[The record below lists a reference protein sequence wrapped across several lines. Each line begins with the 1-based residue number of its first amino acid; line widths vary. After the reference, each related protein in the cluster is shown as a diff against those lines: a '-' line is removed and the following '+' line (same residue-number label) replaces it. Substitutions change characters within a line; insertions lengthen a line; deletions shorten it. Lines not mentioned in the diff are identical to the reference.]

1 MQEVM
6 EDPYVA
12 ADGHTYEH
20 RAIKTWLKKHKVS
33 PVTNQRLPHLSIIP
47 NHSLHA
53 AIQQWKSRTSF

>member
-6 EDPYVA
+6 EDPYIA

-20 RAIKTWLKKHKVS
+20 RAIKAWLEKYKIS
-33 PVTNQRLPHLSIIP
+33 PVTKQRLPHLSIIP

-53 AIQQWKSRTSF
+53 AIQQWKLRSS